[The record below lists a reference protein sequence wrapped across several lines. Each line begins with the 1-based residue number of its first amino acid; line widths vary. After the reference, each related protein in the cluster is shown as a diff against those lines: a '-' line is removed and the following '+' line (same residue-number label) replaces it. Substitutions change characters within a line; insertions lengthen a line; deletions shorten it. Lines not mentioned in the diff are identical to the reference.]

1 MTFLS
6 KLEKNVSKKFL
17 DKGYIISKVEN
28 IDSLTIILNLI
39 LKIIKKRVKN
49 KRIDLNNIHKLLPVS
64 ELNEFRLEV
73 INDIN
78 KNKILRFHYFNL
90 ARNLLYNLAGNEL
103 MMQKNVNLSK

>member
-28 IDSLTIILNLI
+28 IDSLTIIINLI
-39 LKIIKKRVKN
+39 LKSIKKRFKN
-49 KRIDLNNIHKLLPVS
+49 QRINLNNVHKLLPVS
-64 ELNEFRLEV
+64 ELNEFRLGI

-78 KNKILRFHYFNL
+78 KCMRL
-90 ARNLLYNLAGNEL
+90 
-103 MMQKNVNLSK
+103 